1 MKLYGSVC
9 TQCSPGRF
17 LGSPYDLAMRSRNDL
32 GDNRPRFTSRV
43 LHSSPCD
50 SQVRPPFRTVHPA
63 PKESGAR
70 LCFQALK
77 EDLFLPQ
84 ADAGLLIRHSL
95 PFVARALAPEE
106 KIVQVSK
113 DSIDLGIVVTDEKA
127 ALGFYRDQLGLEWEG
142 ELPVPGGRMY
152 RLKCGTTVIKLL
164 KLNRTPEAK
173 PAAGGIV
180 GGLGY
185 RYFTI
190 SVPDI
195 RGLMAQL
202 EAKGIKPTVSITE
215 ARPGVTI
222 AMVTDPDGNTVEFL
236 QNTGSK

>member
-1 MKLYGSVC
+1 M
-9 TQCSPGRF
+9 
-17 LGSPYDLAMRSRNDL
+17 
-32 GDNRPRFTSRV
+32 
-43 LHSSPCD
+43 
-50 SQVRPPFRTVHPA
+50 
-63 PKESGAR
+63 AR
-70 LCFQALK
+70 
-77 EDLFLPQ
+77 
-84 ADAGLLIRHSL
+84 
-95 PFVARALAPEE
+95 APEE
-106 KIVQVSK
+106 KIAQVSK

-195 RGLMAQL
+195 HGLMTQL
-202 EAKGIKPTVSITE
+202 EAKGIKPTLSITE

-222 AMVTDPDGNTVEFL
+222 AMVTDPTATRLSSCRTPARNEPACKRCTLRGRSPVV
-236 QNTGSK
+236 QS

>member
-1 MKLYGSVC
+1 VKTCINHG
-9 TQCSPGRF
+9 F
-17 LGSPYDLAMRSRNDL
+17 LSGQFEGVFGQTAKWPLVTRML
-32 GDNRPRFTSRV
+32 G
-43 LHSSPCD
+43 
-50 SQVRPPFRTVHPA
+50 
-63 PKESGAR
+63 
-70 LCFQALK
+70 
-77 EDLFLPQ
+77 LP
-84 ADAGLLIRHSL
+84 
-95 PFVARALAPEE
+95 
-106 KIVQVSK
+106 QVSK

>member
-1 MKLYGSVC
+1 MLP
-9 TQCSPGRF
+9 SPERRF
-17 LGSPYDLAMRSRNDL
+17 VFA
-32 GDNRPRFTSRV
+32 
-43 LHSSPCD
+43 
-50 SQVRPPFRTVHPA
+50 
-63 PKESGAR
+63 
-70 LCFQALK
+70 
-77 EDLFLPQ
+77 Q
-84 ADAGLLIRHSL
+84 ADAGLLIHHSL

-173 PAAGGIV
+173 AVAGGIG

-236 QNTGSK
+236 QNTSAK

>member
-1 MKLYGSVC
+1 MKFIVHLPWQYFIDV
-9 TQCSPGRF
+9 
-17 LGSPYDLAMRSRNDL
+17 AKVM
-32 GDNRPRFTSRV
+32 PRFGKDINGNNQAGV
-43 LHSSPCD
+43 M
-50 SQVRPPFRTVHPA
+50 
-63 PKESGAR
+63 R
-70 LCFQALK
+70 LCFAN
-77 EDLFLPQ
+77 
-84 ADAGLLIRHSL
+84 
-95 PFVARALAPEE
+95 ARCWLAYARFASVRGARIPARGE
-106 KIVQVSK
+106 KVMQVSK

-127 ALGFYRDQLGLEWEG
+127 ALAFYRDLLGLEWEG

-164 KLNRTPEAK
+164 KLDRTPEAK
-173 PAAGGIV
+173 PAPGGPA
-180 GGLGY
+180 GGLGL

-202 EAKGIKPTVSITE
+202 EAKGVRPTVSVRE

-236 QNTGSK
+236 QNTASR